1 MRKYG
6 KWLLVLAVLAA
17 VPAVASADGFLGGR
31 QQATATGNPA
41 QSNLN
46 QQQAEQV
53 KQALQNANIDGYG
66 INIEVI
72 DGVVKL
78 NGKVRKPGH
87 LARAGKVCQQL
98 PGITRVVNQLEYVP
112 QRKARAA
119 SSGTLM
125 GRLAGRLAG
134 RSGQPAAAPA
144 QRSQPA
150 IQQVKA
156 VAPPTG
162 PSNQQVAEQIGGALK
177 QAGLAGQ
184 SISITFQKGVV
195 TLSGGVNSP
204 AQRSAAGQ
212 AAGQVRGVTMVNNQL
227 KVAQAAPQTA
237 FAAQQQAPQVNPV
250 SYGQQLAL
258 TGYPQQAPPVPPS
271 PGMAPQAP
279 QMSQVQASPVSMG
292 GAGLFSHP
300 QLPSHAWPAYAQY
313 PNSAAVTY
321 PTQYSASAFPYIG
334 PFYPYPQVPLG
345 WREAKLQWDDGFW
358 NLNFNK
364 TDSVWSVLFSPGG
377 G

>member
-31 QQATATGNPA
+31 QQKTSAGNPG
-41 QSNLN
+41 QKNVN
-46 QQQAEQV
+46 QQHAERV
-53 KQALQNANIDGYG
+53 KQALQNASIDGYG

-72 DGVVKL
+72 NGVVKL

-87 LARAGKVCQQL
+87 LARAGKVCQAL

-112 QRKARAA
+112 KQKSRPAKP
-119 SSGTLM
+119 GTLL
-125 GRLAGRLAG
+125 GRLSG
-134 RSGQPAAAPA
+134 RSRQPAPA
-144 QRSQPA
+144 QRSQPT

-156 VAPPTG
+156 VTPPTART
-162 PSNQQVAEQIGGALK
+162 NQQVAERIGGALE
-177 QAGLAGQ
+177 QVGLAGQ
-184 SISITFQKGVV
+184 PISISFQKGVV
-195 TLSGGVNSP
+195 TLGGGVNSE
-204 AQRSAAGQ
+204 AQRNAAGQ
-212 AAGQVRGVTMVNNQL
+212 AAGQVPGVTMVNNQL
-227 KVAQAAPQTA
+227 KVAQAAPQMA
-237 FAAQQQAPQVNPV
+237 FAPQQRSPQMKPV
-250 SYGQQLAL
+250 SYGQQFASA
-258 TGYPQQAPPVPPS
+258 GYPQQAPPIPPG
-271 PGMAPQAP
+271 PGMGQAAPPMP
-279 QMSQVQASPVSMG
+279 QTQASPVSMG

-364 TDSVWSVLFSPGG
+364 TDSVWHVLFHPHGD
-377 G
+377 